1 MYLLGPPVSF
11 AFSAS
16 VFQLKATDW
25 MGKFFVTEVVTRLTS
40 HGDMDAMPMSAM
52 VGSWDCGLGK
62 ARARLFWGIVHWF

>member
-52 VGSWDCGLGK
+52 VGIAAWEKRGLGCS
-62 ARARLFWGIVHWF
+62 GG